1 MVSYSNLLIVQCI
14 PITKFRLNYSVL
26 SQDWNM
32 LYFNT
37 LNANFDRLERA
48 LSLVDFSKQYK
59 MGSIGSRLLDKVHK
73 FIKDHKLDVK
83 IIPGMKW
90 LRMPQAEASKIVV
103 KYI

>member
-1 MVSYSNLLIVQCI
+1 
-14 PITKFRLNYSVL
+14 
-26 SQDWNM
+26 M

-83 IIPGMKW
+83 IIPGTKW